1 MHMPISRTLPMSKN
15 DQLLTD
21 TVLSERARLRNFI
34 RKRVADAG
42 DAEDILQEVFYEATA
57 ALRMPEPVEQI
68 TAWMYRVALN
78 RITDLFR
85 RKKPL
90 LLEDLSSGDDDELAL
105 DELLPSTSTDPEQMY
120 ARSVM
125 LEALYAALDD
135 LPAEQRE
142 VFLAHE
148 IDGRNFREI
157 AKSSGIPINTL
168 LSRKRYAVAFLR
180 ERLQLIYRELY
191 NVKG

>member
-1 MHMPISRTLPMSKN
+1 MGTSILPTLPVSKP
-15 DQLLTD
+15 DQLLTE
-21 TVLSERARLRNFI
+21 TVTREQSRLRSFI
-34 RKRVADAG
+34 RKRVANAG

-57 ALRMPEPVEQI
+57 ALRMPEPVEQV

-85 RKKPL
+85 RKKTL
-90 LLEDLSSGDDDELAL
+90 LLDDLAVSDDEELSL
-105 DELLPSTSTDPEQMY
+105 EELLPSDSADPEQMY
-120 ARSVM
+120 ARTVM

-148 IDGRNFREI
+148 IDGKSFREI
-157 AKSSGIPINTL
+157 AENSSISINTL

-191 NVKG
+191 NEKG